1 MGKKKNSK
9 KKNTSKKE
17 IEVKNEEIEIEN
29 NEIEENFELEKEEK
43 KELSTEFVDNESDA
57 VATIDSNEL
66 NDLMEADLEK
76 IPKEIIKH
84 HYLTNT
90 FLIIVLILSFV
101 SFGLNIL
108 DKNVPISSIIN
119 SLLLSIFTLLFVVV
133 SLTYK
138 RKKKNMIFLSSILLL
153 FYYLLGINN
162 HFELVSSPIEM
173 VPNFQGKNITSIM
186 KWAEKHK
193 ITVHQE
199 YEYSDMIAEY
209 KIISQDIKADTAL
222 KDLDEITISVS
233 EGPNPSK
240 EIMLPSMI
248 TWDDERVLTFIKENY
263 LTNVTVDFESSDQA
277 KDTVIEQSQSGSFKR
292 DEELHLTFSYGEEL
306 GYDEVSLIDFTN
318 KSKFEVEFYMKQHQ
332 LRYDF
337 EEEFSNKIKKGYAT
351 KQNIKAGKIIKIN
364 DERVVVTISKGPKIE
379 VPELSEMSLL
389 EVTEWAIKNKLKLN
403 FEEAYD
409 EKIKENNVIKA
420 NYSKGDIIEQGTVV
434 KVTLSKGNL
443 KMPKFKSLDDFHTWA
458 NKYNID
464 YEEKHEFS
472 DKVPVGEVI
481 SYSHKTGD
489 TIKNNDTIIVTISD
503 GDKET
508 VPNLNGMTK
517 KEAITALEK
526 VNLKYSF
533 TYKNS
538 DKKKDTVI
546 GQSIKSGSEISSGVT
561 ITVTLS
567 NGKGEEK
574 VEERKS
580 SDSTNKKENNS
591 NNNNNSSSN
600 NNDNKKEEEKEP
612 TPTPTPTSEPEP
624 TPSCKSCTITGIKGI
639 ISTNIDGGYQAVSSA
654 LISGI
659 KSQCPGIK
667 VNISADDTSKFSS
680 GQFISGFNGGN
691 TDSCS
696 TVSITLA
703 K

>member
-1 MGKKKNSK
+1 MAKKKNAK

-17 IEVKNEEIEIEN
+17 LEIKKEETEIESN
-29 NEIEENFELEKEEK
+29 KIEENFEQEKEEK

-57 VATIDSNEL
+57 VTSIDTEEL
-66 NDLMEADLEK
+66 YNLMDEDLEK
-76 IPKEIIKH
+76 ISKEKKKH

-90 FLIIVLILSFV
+90 FLILLLLLSFI
-101 SFGLNIL
+101 SFGLNVV
-108 DKNVPISSIIN
+108 DKTIPISSIIT
-119 SLLLSIFTLLFVVV
+119 SLLLTIFTLLFVVV
-133 SLTYK
+133 SITYK
-138 RKKKNMIFLSSILLL
+138 RQNKNMIFFSSILLII
-153 FYYLLGINN
+153 YYSLGINN
-162 HFELVSSPIEM
+162 HFGLVSSPIEM
-173 VPNFQGKNITSIM
+173 VPSFQGKNVTSIM

-199 YEYSDMIAEY
+199 YEYSDMIPEY
-209 KIISQDIKADTAL
+209 KIISQNIKADTVL

-277 KDTVIEQSQSGSFKR
+277 KDTVIEQSKSGSFKR
-292 DEELHLTFSYGEEL
+292 NEELHLTFSYGEEL

-337 EEEFSNKIKKGYAT
+337 EEDFSSKIKKGFAT

-364 DERVVVTISKGPKIE
+364 DERVLVTISKGPKIE

-517 KEAITALEK
+517 KEAIAALEK

-538 DKKKDTVI
+538 NKKKDIVI

-567 NGKGEEK
+567 NGKEEEK
-574 VEERKS
+574 VEERKT
-580 SDSTNKKENNS
+580 SDSTNKKEDNSNNNNDNNNS
-591 NNNNNSSSN
+591 NNNDNNKSN
-600 NNDNKKEEEKEP
+600 NNNSDNEQNNTPTVEEEKF
-612 TPTPTPTSEPEP
+612 TVYIYPELIKSSP
-624 TPSCKSCTITGIKGI
+624 NATCSAIRSTYSKLHFSCSYVCGPYNGSLVNSGSIDGNTF
-639 ISTNIDGGYQAVSSA
+639 STNDTILLKIG
-654 LISGI
+654 
-659 KSQCPGIK
+659 
-667 VNISADDTSKFSS
+667 DDDK
-680 GQFISGFNGGN
+680 
-691 TDSCS
+691 C
-696 TVSITLA
+696 
-703 K
+703 